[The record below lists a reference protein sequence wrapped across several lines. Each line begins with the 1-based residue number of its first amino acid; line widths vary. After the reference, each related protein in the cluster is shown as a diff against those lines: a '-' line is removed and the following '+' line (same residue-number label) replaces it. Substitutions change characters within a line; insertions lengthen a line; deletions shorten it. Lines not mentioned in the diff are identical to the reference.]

1 MVGDSIRFGVRRG
14 TLRSGTFVVASS
26 VNTPDIYIVC
36 RAVGSQAK
44 ISLHQSNSWRHN
56 VKPISAETG
65 EVMPPIGG
73 DTWTRP
79 PPFAPGLTKVFG
91 IIVPAA
97 GITLPITPAD
107 DDVQLLPMPREAW
120 GIQFTLVL
128 SAPGA
133 PVRSWPGADGM
144 STTLVGNVTLA
155 NEETL
160 WVVAHEI
167 ANSPMAD
174 GTSLT
179 VQLLP
184 GQDMEVVKAAMAAGT
199 FRTLALV
206 IDDLDGMRSF
216 METAV
221 VPK

>member
-1 MVGDSIRFGVRRG
+1 
-14 TLRSGTFVVASS
+14 
-26 VNTPDIYIVC
+26 
-36 RAVGSQAK
+36 
-44 ISLHQSNSWRHN
+44 
-56 VKPISAETG
+56 
-65 EVMPPIGG
+65 
-73 DTWTRP
+73 
-79 PPFAPGLTKVFG
+79 
-91 IIVPAA
+91 
-97 GITLPITPAD
+97 
-107 DDVQLLPMPREAW
+107 
-120 GIQFTLVL
+120 
-128 SAPGA
+128 
-133 PVRSWPGADGM
+133 M